1 MTIKAILTEPN
12 KLIDAKNYFNNV
24 QSKEES
30 YKPMISNTDPPPFYL
45 NADKMDKYRKEMEK
59 FYFDETKYET
69 YLDQLGV
76 KYPVIKKDN

>member
-1 MTIKAILTEPN
+1 
-12 KLIDAKNYFNNV
+12 
-24 QSKEES
+24 
-30 YKPMISNTDPPPFYL
+30 MISISDPPPFYL
-45 NADKMDKYRKEMEK
+45 NTDKMDKYRKEMEK

>member
-1 MTIKAILTEPN
+1 MTVLDFLTEPN